1 MGWDEDYTY
10 RIPCQTIRE
19 PGGDRVVLGF
29 DLDDYIGRAINK
41 KEEVIMARKEAELA
55 DEKKEDGKSYFYPPD
70 DDDEPQ
76 EIRDM
81 EERFQ
86 KAREQNKKIFGEP
99 VFQQSSVRGF
109 DEGTNEGGWDMMVEA
124 KAVDIAH
131 RIDAGKVEELF
142 QSIVDDPPE
151 LKAEKE
157 HEEEIEGSGAVVD
170 TPDDE
175 DKQQ

>member
-1 MGWDEDYTY
+1 
-10 RIPCQTIRE
+10 
-19 PGGDRVVLGF
+19 
-29 DLDDYIGRAINK
+29 
-41 KEEVIMARKEAELA
+41 
-55 DEKKEDGKSYFYPPD
+55 
-70 DDDEPQ
+70 
-76 EIRDM
+76 M

-157 HEEEIEGSGAVVD
+157 HEVYGEFVYVL
-170 TPDDE
+170 
-175 DKQQ
+175 